1 MIKVTDLKEKF
12 LAQEVIGEQVTVIRV
27 SYKDVLE
34 INSKGKEV
42 ATGLGEWKEE
52 VIYGEVTP
60 ELVKKFR
67 LQELAERDASAEI
80 NEFTFYG
87 VKMWFGDAD
96 RSKLSKRFATD
107 EADGKENTK
116 IVYDNT
122 VYTLPVSDAKAML
135 HQIESYA
142 RDCFDQTN
150 LHRQSIS
157 ELDSVEDLLAYDI
170 TAGYPTKLEF

>member
-12 LAQEVIGEQVTVIRV
+12 LPQEVIGEQVTVIRV
-27 SYKDVLE
+27 SFKDVLE

-60 ELVKKFR
+60 ELVKKIR

-80 NEFTFYG
+80 NEFTFNG

-116 IVYDNT
+116 IVFDNA
-122 VYTLPVSDAKAML
+122 VYTLPVSDAKVML

-157 ELDSVEDLLAYDI
+157 DLDSVENLLAYDI
-170 TAGYPTKLEF
+170 TAGYPPKLEF

>member
-12 LAQEVIGEQVTVIRV
+12 LAQEIIGEQVTVIRV

-80 NEFTFYG
+80 NEFTLNG

-116 IVYDNT
+116 IV
-122 VYTLPVSDAKAML
+122 
-135 HQIESYA
+135 IESYA